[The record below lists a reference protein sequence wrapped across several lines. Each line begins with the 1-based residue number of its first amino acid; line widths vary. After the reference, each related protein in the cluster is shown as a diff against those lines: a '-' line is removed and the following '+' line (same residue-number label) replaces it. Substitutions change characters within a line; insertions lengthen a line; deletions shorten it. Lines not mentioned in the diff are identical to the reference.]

1 MRNQYDREIVLSIFD
16 LVSCELVKAQE
27 ELKLTFRGTEEENTV
42 YDLFFP
48 ESGQLLINLYRQ
60 YKYLTWNVCAEDVP
74 GIIVINNAKN
84 QKQPD
89 ERPKHILLHRYLSS
103 CISKST

>member
-1 MRNQYDREIVLSIFD
+1 MTFIPLKPEIAQKLLEQVIDSSETQQWAGEVAIFSEQKKKQKYILLTESCLYFFSKARMRNQYDREIVLSIFD

-48 ESGQLLINLYRQ
+48 
-60 YKYLTWNVCAEDVP
+60 
-74 GIIVINNAKN
+74 
-84 QKQPD
+84 
-89 ERPKHILLHRYLSS
+89 
-103 CISKST
+103 